1 MLQPRRRR
9 HLRSSR
15 SSDFRITAGERDSV
29 SHGRGRAEPNTHCC
43 SHGEPNIQPLTDAES
58 VRECLSH
65 TGPVADDARDPRTGP
80 GGPPARV
87 ASRIVVRRA
96 RCLDRGCETDGRFA
110 CRVGVQA
117 VLFHPVDDT
126 GRMFNPRAG
135 PHRRSSWR
143 YAFGLFDDRRNVDIS
158 V

>member
-15 SSDFRITAGERDSV
+15 SSNYRITAGERDSV
-29 SHGRGRAEPNTHCC
+29 SDSRCRAEPNTHCC
-43 SHGEPNIQPLTDAES
+43 PHGEPNIQPLTDAES

-80 GGPPARV
+80 GGPPDRV
-87 ASRIVVRRA
+87 ASDVVVRGG
-96 RCLDRGCETDGRFA
+96 RCVDRSFGADGRIA

-117 VLFHPVDDT
+117 VLFHPVDHT
-126 GRMFNPRAG
+126 GRMFHP
-135 PHRRSSWR
+135 
-143 YAFGLFDDRRNVDIS
+143 
-158 V
+158 